1 MVFRITANELSLLHV
16 VVILL
21 LHCIAIV
28 SGCPSSKINNKMKGK
43 IEVLK
48 EVAVELDRFKKKLAL
63 AIKEQ
68 SEKGNHSSKHYA
80 ASKRAAL
87 DLKNELTKLTQDS
100 KYRWSS

>member
-1 MVFRITANELSLLHV
+1 
-16 VVILL
+16 
-21 LHCIAIV
+21 
-28 SGCPSSKINNKMKGK
+28 MKEK

-48 EVAVELDRFKKKLAL
+48 EVSVELDRFKNKLAL

-68 SEKGNHSSKHYA
+68 SKKDNYSNRHYA